1 MMTSAV
7 MLLALVC
14 CLCLSVS
21 AFRPGLHLRQT
32 GSDARLRSTSPLA
45 RPLVGE
51 IPAPLSTQQLQQVQQ
66 QQQQQQR
73 LLRVVLPSLCLG
85 LVGLAGLGVHP
96 AAAAE
101 AAPVMAALNMFET
114 LKAQANDSGFLQAF
128 LLIFISEIG
137 DKTFFI
143 AGLLAAKYGKFI
155 SFTGSIGA
163 LAVMTIISTAL
174 GQIFHAIP
182 PSLTQGVPYDDIVAV
197 AAFSYFGIKTLL
209 DASQLEAG
217 NNSGIEE
224 EKAEAEEIVE
234 ELSQDERRRSIV
246 AKLVQTFTLVFA
258 AEIGDRSFLS
268 TIALSAA
275 LNPYAVATGAIAA
288 HASAT
293 GVAVAGGVLL
303 SKYLS
308 EKVIGYIGGSLFL
321 IFAFTTA
328 FGIF

>member
-1 MMTSAV
+1 MAII
-7 MLLALVC
+7 A
-14 CLCLSVS
+14 
-21 AFRPGLHLRQT
+21 
-32 GSDARLRSTSPLA
+32 
-45 RPLVGE
+45 E
-51 IPAPLSTQQLQQVQQ
+51 
-66 QQQQQQR
+66 QQQR
-73 LLRVVLPSLCLG
+73 EQNSSARWLRFIVPSLCVGLLG
-85 LVGLAGLGVHP
+85 LAQPSLASEAP
-96 AAAAE
+96 AL
-101 AAPVMAALNMFET
+101 AALNVFES

-143 AGLLAAKYGKFI
+143 AGLLAAKYGKVI

-163 LAVMTIISTAL
+163 LAIMTVISCVL

-197 AAFSYFGIKTLL
+197 AAFTYFGLKTLYDANQL
-209 DASQLEAG
+209 DAANNAG
-217 NNSGIEE
+217 MME

-246 AKLVQTFTLVFA
+246 AKLLQTFTLVFA

-293 GVAVAGGVLL
+293 GVAVAGGVFL

-321 IFAFTTA
+321 VFAFTTA